1 MTAFLID
8 TNVASELVRPSPDQR
23 VMRFL
28 SIERDLWL
36 SVVTLHEL
44 TYGAEL
50 VKDMV
55 RRHRLTTWIEALKL
69 RFKERLIVTDAA
81 IAEQAGRARANA
93 AAQGLAVD
101 PLDALIAATAQLRLM
116 TLATRN
122 VRDFAAFDV
131 RIYNPWTD

>member
-1 MTAFLID
+1 VTAFLID
-8 TNVASELVRPSPDQR
+8 ANVVSELVRPSPDQR

-44 TYGAEL
+44 TYGAER
-50 VKDMV
+50 VKDML

-93 AAQGLAVD
+93 ATQGLTVD

-116 TLATRN
+116 TLVTRN

-131 RIYNPWTD
+131 RTYNPWTD